1 MDVAFVSMYAVRGE
15 VGTRQLH
22 ALRLKDVRMRR
33 HFHVIHNENRTLT
46 ASGRAFMEALEASGS
61 R

>member
-15 VGTRQLH
+15 VGTR
-22 ALRLKDVRMRR
+22 RLDAPAEGIRMRR

-46 ASGRAFMEALEASGS
+46 ASGRAFMEALEASG
-61 R
+61 RR

>member
-1 MDVAFVSMYAVRGE
+1 LDVAFASMYAVRGE
-15 VGTRQLH
+15 VGTGRLH
-22 ALRLKDVRMRR
+22 PLRLKGVRRRR

>member
-1 MDVAFVSMYAVRGE
+1 MYAVRGE
-15 VGTRQLH
+15 VGTGRLH
-22 ALRLKDVRMRR
+22 PLRLKGVRRRR